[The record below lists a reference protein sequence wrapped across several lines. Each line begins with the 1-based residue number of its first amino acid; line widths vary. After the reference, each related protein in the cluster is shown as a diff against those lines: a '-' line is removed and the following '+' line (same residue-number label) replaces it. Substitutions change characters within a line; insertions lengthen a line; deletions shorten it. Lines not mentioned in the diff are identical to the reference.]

1 MEKKLPKDIE
11 NAILLFEKALSSSD
25 HFELTQSFK
34 DAVYVLNDCIGEFPV
49 YRKDIEDLKFA
60 NSIRLLCNLN
70 STLPDPDYRIWLE
83 YILLFCIDLK
93 PEIKK
98 LYPKD
103 PSLFENVL
111 NFLSMYSE
119 EITPE
124 LKKNISGFLK
134 EITS

>member
-11 NAILLFEKALSSSD
+11 NAILLFEKAFSSND
-25 HFELTQSFK
+25 HFELTKSFK
-34 DAVYVLNDCIGEFPV
+34 DAVYVLNDCTGEFPV

-60 NSIRLLCNLN
+60 NVIRLLCNLN

-93 PEIKK
+93 PEIQK
-98 LYPKD
+98 LHTKD

-111 NFLSMYSE
+111 NFLSMFSE

>member
-11 NAILLFEKALSSSD
+11 NGILLFEKAFRLND
-25 HFELTQSFK
+25 HVDLTKTFK
-34 DAVYVLNDCIGEFPV
+34 DAIYILNDCTGEFPV
-49 YRKDIEDLKFA
+49 YSKDIEELKFA
-60 NSIRLLCNLN
+60 NTIRLLCNLKA
-70 STLPDPDYRIWLE
+70 TLPDPEYRIWLE

-98 LYPKD
+98 LHTSD

-111 NFLSMYSE
+111 NFLSMYKD

-134 EITS
+134 EIIC